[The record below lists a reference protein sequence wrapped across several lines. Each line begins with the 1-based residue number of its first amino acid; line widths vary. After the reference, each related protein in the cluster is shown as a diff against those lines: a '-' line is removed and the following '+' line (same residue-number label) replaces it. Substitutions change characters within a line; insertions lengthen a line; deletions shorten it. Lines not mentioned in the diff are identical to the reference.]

1 MRLRNVI
8 GASEKI
14 SNSLAVI
21 NEPFS
26 YRGKYKEIFNNN
38 NPIHLEIGTGKGD
51 FIINMALKY
60 PDINF
65 IGIEKYDSVL
75 IRAVEKIKE
84 PIKNL
89 RFIKIDAL
97 EIEKIFNQEIE
108 KIYLN
113 FSDPWPKNRHENRRL
128 TSTNFLNKY
137 DSIFKNKK
145 TIIQKTDNRKFFE
158 FSLISY
164 VSYGYKIE
172 DISLNL
178 YQDDLK
184 DNIATEYEKKFVAR
198 NINIYKVEVTKD

>member
-21 NEPFS
+21 NEPFL

-158 FSLISY
+158 FSLMSY

>member
-21 NEPFS
+21 NEPFL

-128 TSTNFLNKY
+128 TSINFLNKY

-158 FSLISY
+158 FSLMSY

>member
-1 MRLRNVI
+1 MRLKNVI

-21 NEPFS
+21 NEPFL

-128 TSTNFLNKY
+128 TSINFLNKY

-158 FSLISY
+158 FSLMSY